1 LAGLPLKCL
10 PAAQVADKQLF
21 LTRLGGGAR
30 APAPDRA
37 RIEVDEDALAKL
49 FDCP

>member
-1 LAGLPLKCL
+1 V
-10 PAAQVADKQLF
+10 QVAGKQLF
-21 LTRLGGGAR
+21 LTRLVVSR

-49 FDCP
+49 FGCR